1 MLFKKG
7 KQDKIQNN
15 EEFKLGIDDF
25 LAICIAAFQVLLPYV
40 LIFMF
45 AFAMFFLFVEKIW
58 LK

>member
-1 MLFKKG
+1 MIKKG
-7 KQDKIQNN
+7 KQDKIQEN

-45 AFAMFFLFVEKIW
+45 AFAIFLLFVNKIW